1 MKFHKL
7 SSENSKSNN
16 NYFDMKSREN
26 LKKNLVINIS
36 NSNLNIPRQIAN
48 NYVKKVDDNYSDCH
62 SLKGVMIDIKKKIKE
77 NKYNVNRIFGE
88 FDKQMI
94 QDQYLVERFYEM
106 KKKLI
111 SGNKLTKLKKNFKNK
126 KILSNFDKIIKT
138 PQKNYN

>member
-1 MKFHKL
+1 
-7 SSENSKSNN
+7 
-16 NYFDMKSREN
+16 
-26 LKKNLVINIS
+26 
-36 NSNLNIPRQIAN
+36 
-48 NYVKKVDDNYSDCH
+48 
-62 SLKGVMIDIKKKIKE
+62 MIDIKKKIKE

>member
-1 MKFHKL
+1 
-7 SSENSKSNN
+7 
-16 NYFDMKSREN
+16 MKSREN

-111 SGNKLTKLKKNFKNK
+111 SGNKLTKLKQNFKNK
-126 KILSNFDKIIKT
+126 KIISNFDKIYIN
-138 PQKNYN
+138 PNFSFS